1 MITNII
7 WINIHI
13 ELYSLQKICVL
24 ICVYALYICISM
36 VIYHT
41 HTHIYIYIHTHSFS
55 LLVITLIILMKKL
68 RLRDLKWFDSWYV
81 RMWKEAIDKSV
92 IHIIIHNPSYVCH
105 ISLPLYTQEHTY
117 THLTSKLLMEILRT
131 LSSTVFLAIKKKTQ
145 WGIILLTL
153 ERKSVQEILMNV
165 VSKCGVINTLPLI
178 LGKNLW
184 LWSSR
189 I

>member
-117 THLTSKLLMEILRT
+117 THLTSKLLMEKLRT
-131 LSSTVFLAIKKKTQ
+131 LSSTVFLAIKKKNTMGNHFVDT
-145 WGIILLTL
+145 WEKVSPRNLNECCVKMWCNKYPPFDSGP
-153 ERKSVQEILMNV
+153 KSVALKQ
-165 VSKCGVINTLPLI
+165 
-178 LGKNLW
+178 
-184 LWSSR
+184 
-189 I
+189 